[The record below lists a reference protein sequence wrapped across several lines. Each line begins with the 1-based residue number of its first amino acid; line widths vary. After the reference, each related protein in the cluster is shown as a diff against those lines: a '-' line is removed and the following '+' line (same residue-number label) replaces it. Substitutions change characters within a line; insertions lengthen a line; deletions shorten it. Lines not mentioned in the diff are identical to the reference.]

1 MIRLLV
7 TRAVQVAA
15 ATALVRRA
23 LGGRSAKA
31 EEPAPSPTTGG
42 AKGAAAK
49 PERRRPAPHRSTS
62 AGKDAS

>member
-15 ATALVRRA
+15 AAALVRRA
-23 LGGRSAKA
+23 FGGRSAKA
-31 EEPAPSPTTGG
+31 EAPAP
-42 AKGAAAK
+42 AATKAAVK
-49 PERRRPAPHRSTS
+49 PERRRPAPHRSQP